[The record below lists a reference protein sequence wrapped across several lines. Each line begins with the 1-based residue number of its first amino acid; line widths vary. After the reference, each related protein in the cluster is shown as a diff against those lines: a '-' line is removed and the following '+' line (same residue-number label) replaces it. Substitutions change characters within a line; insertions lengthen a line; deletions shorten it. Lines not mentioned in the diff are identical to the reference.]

1 MSVLFYEGVDHM
13 IEKITALIKGK
24 ANNSHKHTKSDIT
37 DFPSLG
43 TASAKD
49 VASSGNASTSQVVM
63 GNDTRLT
70 DARKASDVSA
80 WAKASTK
87 PSYTKSEVGLGNVDN
102 TSDKNKPVSTAQQTA
117 IDTAYANANKY
128 TDKKVADLIG
138 SAPETMDTLE
148 EVAAAIQENKD
159 VEKALNGA
167 IGKKANQTE
176 LDTHTGNSTIHI
188 TASERTNWNAAKT
201 HADSAHART
210 DATKVEKSTTNGNI
224 KINGTETTVYTHPG
238 SGTNPHGTTKSD
250 VGLGNVGNFK
260 AVSTLASQGLTDT
273 EKSNARANI
282 GAQVAGSYA
291 SSTHNHDD
299 KYQAKGSY
307 ASASHTHDLS
317 TMINGLS
324 IGTDTPSDA
333 DYYVSQY
340 AGGGDTTTT
349 YHRRPV
355 SALWSYIKGK
365 ADKVYAAINHTHT
378 KSQITDLPTKVSEL
392 QNDSNYQTDTD
403 VTNAI
408 DDIHIGGKNM
418 CIGTNQG
425 IKNWGWSMETGT
437 CTTEEVLEDGIR
449 TCKMMRGDDAQSG
462 WSAIYFKDISRD
474 RWLPNTDYI
483 ITVEVKSNVNAT
495 FTLYGLAA
503 IDGSGNLSSKIDV
516 VNNKTKSGEWV
527 TLEWLC
533 KTRNPLPTQTNQ
545 LLYMNNMNSKS
556 GVYYQFRN
564 LKIEKGNKATDWTP
578 APEDIEEEIQKV
590 DNKLTTNLL
599 HHTLSTFTKNGVTC
613 TNNGDGTYT
622 FAGTATNN
630 TNFVLANNIIKN
642 KLSKNLPLKLLG
654 GISNNV
660 YVAYVN
666 MNDENKSIVDKGT
679 GAIIN
684 DVIDNG
690 LLSITILAGETLP
703 NIVVKPM
710 LTTNLNATYDDFVQ
724 YTGDSGKLNGDVAD
738 LLNNLGNASYKDV
751 STSVISGDSNLVTG
765 DAVSSAIG
773 TIASISTQSWTPN
786 FYRDETHAIG
796 TNMAVGVYYKIGKL
810 VYIRGYVELQESSP
824 CYSIKGLP
832 LAISSS
838 VSIPLNNL
846 LNVSISKYDSN
857 MLNVGRT
864 NLTEIRNVGY
874 NPSDKGIQWIIEGW
888 YITT

>member
-1 MSVLFYEGVDHM
+1 MSVLFYDGVDHM
-13 IEKITALIKGK
+13 IKKITTLFKGK
-24 ANNSHKHTKSDIT
+24 ANNSHKHGNGDIT
-37 DFPSLG
+37 SLDAGKITSG
-43 TASAKD
+43 TISIDRLPHGALE
-49 VASSGNASTSQVVM
+49 
-63 GNDTRLT
+63 RLT
-70 DARKASDVSA
+70 VVTD
-80 WAKASTK
+80 
-87 PSYTKSEVGLGNVDN
+87 
-102 TSDKNKPVSTAQQTA
+102 
-117 IDTAYANANKY
+117 DTARFKL
-128 TDKKVADLIG
+128 T
-138 SAPETMDTLE
+138 S
-148 EVAAAIQENKD
+148 
-159 VEKALNGA
+159 
-167 IGKKANQTE
+167 
-176 LDTHTGNSTIHI
+176 S
-188 TASERTNWNAAKT
+188 
-201 HADSAHART
+201 
-210 DATKVEKSTTNGNI
+210 
-224 KINGTETTVYTHPG
+224 
-238 SGTNPHGTTKSD
+238 
-250 VGLGNVGNFK
+250 NVQK
-260 AVSTLASQGLTDT
+260 
-273 EKSNARANI
+273 
-282 GAQVAGSYA
+282 
-291 SSTHNHDD
+291 
-299 KYQAKGSY
+299 
-307 ASASHTHDLS
+307 
-317 TMINGLS
+317 
-324 IGTDTPSDA
+324 
-333 DYYVSQY
+333 
-340 AGGGDTTTT
+340 GDTVKVTSTGKM
-349 YHRRPV
+349 Y
-355 SALWSYIKGK
+355 YIVDETKLSSEDGYE
-365 ADKVYAAINHTHT
+365 VYAAGTAASVPWSGVTGKPNTYTPSSHTHT

-590 DNKLTTNLL
+590 DNKLTTNLM
-599 HHTLSTFTKNGVTC
+599 HPTLSTFTKNGVTC

-630 TNFVLANNIIKN
+630 TNFVLADNIIKN

-690 LLSITILAGETLP
+690 LLSIAILAGETLP

-710 LTTNLNATYDDFVQ
+710 LTTNLNATYDDFVP
-724 YTGDSGKLNGDVAD
+724 YTGNSGKLNSDVSS
-738 LLNNLGNASYKDV
+738 LLKRIDTLKTCASYEAG
-751 STSVISGDSNLVTG
+751 TFTG
-765 DAVSSAIG
+765 TLFNERGVEFASATG
-773 TIASISTQSWTPN
+773 
-786 FYRDETHAIG
+786 FYKKVET
-796 TNMAVGVYYKIGKL
+796 M
-810 VYIRGYVELQESSP
+810 VYIYVAVIDNVGSP
-824 CYSIKGLP
+824 PVGLKGLP
-832 LAISSS
+832 FNTLGGLSQ
-838 VSIPLNNL
+838 NNKSEL
-846 LNVSISKYDSN
+846 FAYDS
-857 MLNVGRT
+857 
-864 NLTEIRNVGY
+864 EKKQIIRPNQISNSNEVLFDSGVL
-874 NPSDKGIQWIIEGW
+874 SMKSCVELWGW
-888 YITT
+888 YRI